1 VSMNEIL
8 LYAGKM
14 FFAFLLGSLVIYKV
28 NGKNIVSRFVVFA
41 IPLVYF
47 AMIIVYA
54 VHAHYK
60 GDLMATLIGYG
71 LFSAFSILS
80 LEGLGRLLLKKIVSQ
95 LRVIT
100 ETSSALEQN
109 SSNNAQNSSELRES
123 YVHQVSEIEHVKM
136 MLDQLNE
143 ASQKNIALV
152 QKNSVVTT
160 SISEMAKEVED
171 SSNTVNQS
179 ITNLELSTTE
189 ISKIV
194 KSIQEIAFQTNLLA
208 LNAAVEAARAG
219 SAGLGFAVVAEEV
232 RNLAIKASQAAGL
245 TQTIIDRNLVD
256 IHKGM
261 QSTGKMNT
269 LVHELSVELDKSQQ
283 LAEQVVS
290 ISNEQ
295 TSLIKSGHMGLE
307 TIYPLIQKGSAM
319 ADDSLNSTEKIK
331 LEMVDLNSSL
341 EALYTIIRGFS
352 KRNKAQ

>member
-1 VSMNEIL
+1 MIEIL

-14 FFAFLLGSLVIYKV
+14 FVAFLIGSLVIYKV

-41 IPLVYF
+41 IPLVYL

-54 VHAHYK
+54 VHSIFK
-60 GDLMATLIGYG
+60 GELIVTLIGYS
-71 LFSAFSILS
+71 LFSAFAILS
-80 LEGLGRLLLKKIVSQ
+80 LEGLGRLLLRKIVSQ
-95 LRVIT
+95 LKVIT
-100 ETSSALEQN
+100 DTSSVLEGN
-109 SSNNAQNSSELRES
+109 SAKNAQNSSELSES
-123 YVHQVSEIEHVKM
+123 YVHQVSEIEHVKT

-143 ASQKNIALV
+143 ASQKNISLV

-160 SISEMAKEVED
+160 SISKMAKEVED

-179 ITNLELSTTE
+179 ITNLELSTNE

-219 SAGLGFAVVAEEV
+219 NAGLGFAVVAEEV
-232 RNLAIKASQAAGL
+232 RNLAIKASEAAGL

-256 IHKGM
+256 IHNGM

-269 LVHELSVELDKSQQ
+269 LVHELSVELDKSQE
-283 LAEQVVS
+283 LAEQVAA

-295 TSLIKSGHMGLE
+295 TTLIKSGHTGLE
-307 TIYPLIQKGSAM
+307 TIYPLIQKGAEM
-319 ADDSLNSTEKIK
+319 AGDSLKGTENIK
-331 LEMVDLNSSL
+331 HEMIELNASL
-341 EALYTIIRGFS
+341 DALYTIVRGFS
-352 KRNKAQ
+352 KRKKK

>member
-1 VSMNEIL
+1 MIEIL

-14 FFAFLLGSLVIYKV
+14 FVAFLIGSLVIYKV

-41 IPLVYF
+41 IPLVYL

-54 VHAHYK
+54 VHSIVK
-60 GDLMATLIGYG
+60 GELIVTLIGYS
-71 LFSAFSILS
+71 LFSAFAILS
-80 LEGLGRLLLKKIVSQ
+80 LEGLGRLLLRKIVSQ
-95 LRVIT
+95 LKVIT
-100 ETSSALEQN
+100 DTSSVLEGN
-109 SSNNAQNSSELRES
+109 SAKNAQNSSELSES
-123 YVHQVSEIEHVKM
+123 YVHQVSEIEHVKT

-143 ASQKNIALV
+143 ASQKNISLV

-160 SISEMAKEVED
+160 SISKMAKEVED

-179 ITNLELSTTE
+179 ITNLELSTNE

-219 SAGLGFAVVAEEV
+219 NAGLGFAVVAEEV
-232 RNLAIKASQAAGL
+232 RNLAIKASEAAGL

-256 IHKGM
+256 IHNGM

-269 LVHELSVELDKSQQ
+269 LVHELSVELDKSQE
-283 LAEQVVS
+283 LAEQVAA

-295 TSLIKSGHMGLE
+295 TTLIKSGHTGLE
-307 TIYPLIQKGSAM
+307 TIYPLIQKGAEM
-319 ADDSLNSTEKIK
+319 AGDSLKGTENIK
-331 LEMVDLNSSL
+331 HEMIELNASL
-341 EALYTIIRGFS
+341 DALYTIVRGFS
-352 KRNKAQ
+352 KRKKK